1 MDPKDRPIDRALKEI
16 ERLNIIVTGLQ
27 REVTFLNLQINPFI
41 ISMNDKKQKEQE
53 ESSYVDVKRT
63 GYWW

>member
-41 ISMNDKKQKEQE
+41 ISLNDKKQKEKE

-63 GYWW
+63 GWFY